1 MPSYQGEFKT
11 MALEILLSR
20 AETIPDLF
28 VTLQAQDLLG
38 LLSHRL
44 FEFFFFSFFF
54 SLWNTNH
61 RLL

>member
-54 SLWNTNH
+54 SL
-61 RLL
+61 